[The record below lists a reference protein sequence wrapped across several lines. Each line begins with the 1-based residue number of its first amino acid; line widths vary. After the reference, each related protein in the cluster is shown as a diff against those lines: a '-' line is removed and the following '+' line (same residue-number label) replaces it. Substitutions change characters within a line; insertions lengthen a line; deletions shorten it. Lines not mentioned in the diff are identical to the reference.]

1 MQSNKPHPHKRV
13 RHLENVHI
21 PLWLFKDTCWMLKLK
36 LLGTCLI
43 APTLAVAFI
52 IAWRTRKNKNL
63 FLPNLAVAFWIS
75 ANSAWML
82 GEFFELPFF
91 WYSLTLFVGGIGL
104 IGWFFILLLQKKVSL
119 EQAS

>member
-1 MQSNKPHPHKRV
+1 
-13 RHLENVHI
+13 
-21 PLWLFKDTCWMLKLK
+21 MLKLK

-43 APTLAVAFI
+43 APTVAVAFI
-52 IAWRTRKNKNL
+52 IAWRTRRNKNL

-91 WYSLTLFVGGIGL
+91 WYSLALFVGGIGL